1 MQGVGT
7 RKVKAIT
14 EELCG
19 EFSASTISAI
29 NHRLDEELE
38 RFKCRRLEDLSQ

>member
-1 MQGVGT
+1 MPT

-19 EFSASTISAI
+19 PGFSASTFSVI
-29 NHRLDEELE
+29 NKGLDEPVAHPDVE
-38 RFKCRRLEDLSQ
+38 KPNP